1 VKFTVESDIA
11 RPPEDV
17 FDRMAD
23 ARYEPEWN
31 TQVSRS
37 DLVSDGPVGQGS
49 RFVTVNRG
57 KPYDATITTAQRPG
71 LLVFEVTGGAFD
83 ITTSFAV
90 TAAAAGSHVVSEF
103 DFRPK
108 GAMKLM
114 FPLMGSAIRK
124 DLARQSQNF
133 KQFCERG

>member
-1 VKFTVESDIA
+1 MRFTVESDIA

-23 ARYEPEWN
+23 ARNEPHWN
-31 TQVSRS
+31 SRVSRS
-37 DLVSDGPVGQGS
+37 ELVSDEPVGQGS

-57 KPYDATITTAQRPG
+57 KPYEATITTAQRPG
-71 LLVFEVTGGAFD
+71 LCVFEVTGGALD
-83 ITTSFAV
+83 ITTSF
-90 TAAAAGSHVVSEF
+90 TITPTGSGSHVVSEF

-114 FPLMGSAIRK
+114 FPLMRPAVRK
-124 DLARQSQNF
+124 DLATQSQNF
-133 KQFCERG
+133 KRFCEGG

>member
-1 VKFTVESDIA
+1 VRFTVESDIA
-11 RPPEDV
+11 RPPEAV

-23 ARYEPEWN
+23 ARNEPDWN

-37 DLVSDGPVGQGS
+37 ELLSDEPVGQGS
-49 RFVTVNRG
+49 RFRTVNRG
-57 KPYDATITTAQRPG
+57 KPYDATITTARRPE

-83 ITTSFAV
+83 ITTSFAI
-90 TAAAAGSHVVSEF
+90 TAAGAGAHVVSEF

-108 GAMKLM
+108 GAMKLIL
-114 FPLMGSAIRK
+114 PLMQSAIRK

-133 KQFCERG
+133 RQFCEGA